1 MNGKLPSGTSQDD
14 QDIPVTSRKLSKS
27 HARMMNHINSRRA
40 QEGNWNPVEW
50 DWEERDLPPRQTNR
64 SRGGNPKWRNNR
76 ERTSVQREEKKDN
89 ADAAIDFRSKF
100 ETAPSDEPLYDV
112 GAYRTSVADH
122 ELFAQ
127 NFDIAGFPT
136 YCEATFEV
144 LRAIEGRLERKL
156 PFSMFLH
163 LMSTIHNC
171 YLLDLSI
178 SNGRRPSFVSGSA
191 QDILPSSLCIPD
203 NIYHY
208 IIYIGN
214 TTTASGDDVRANI
227 PLLPLGPVPAEQGP
241 PALDY
246 IPSGSFGR
254 ITAANHNAYECYI
267 SPIVTANRVLATRAQ
282 QRAWQPLPRGAYPNG
297 GVPTLNLLGYGA
309 IDDLSPEGRT
319 RIKGFDFPDDDTL
332 VGRP

>member
-1 MNGKLPSGTSQDD
+1 MNGRLPSGASHDD
-14 QDIPVTSRKLSKS
+14 KDIPVTSRKLSKS

-50 DWEERDLPPRQTNR
+50 DWEDRDLPPRQTNR
-64 SRGGNPKWRNNR
+64 SRGGNPKWRKNR
-76 ERTSVQREEKKDN
+76 ERAPVQREEKKDN

-144 LRAIEGRLERKL
+144 LRAIDGRLERKL

-163 LMSTIHNC
+163 SMSTILNC

-178 SNGRRPSFVSGSA
+178 SNGR
-191 QDILPSSLCIPD
+191 
-203 NIYHY
+203 
-208 IIYIGN
+208 
-214 TTTASGDDVRANI
+214 
-227 PLLPLGPVPAEQGP
+227 
-241 PALDY
+241 
-246 IPSGSFGR
+246 
-254 ITAANHNAYECYI
+254 
-267 SPIVTANRVLATRAQ
+267 
-282 QRAWQPLPRGAYPNG
+282 
-297 GVPTLNLLGYGA
+297 
-309 IDDLSPEGRT
+309 
-319 RIKGFDFPDDDTL
+319 
-332 VGRP
+332 